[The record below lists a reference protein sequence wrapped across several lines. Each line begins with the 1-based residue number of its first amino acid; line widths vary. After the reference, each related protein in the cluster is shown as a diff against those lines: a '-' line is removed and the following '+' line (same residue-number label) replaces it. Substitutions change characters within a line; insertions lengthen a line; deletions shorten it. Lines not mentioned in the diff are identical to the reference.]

1 MIVSIL
7 LNFQPKGKKKIQEN
21 EANVSVYK
29 EECFNKIYWL
39 AKNLSVSITSYILFG
54 QHNTCIKTSLKR
66 WLWVLEIH
74 FQYFYE
80 ELEVTQNLQ
89 VVGFQLLQTDV
100 HTQVFPVSRLQNTVL
115 SALLAVCNSSGEAL
129 DMGQQMAIKEVG
141 SQLSILLN
149 VKLQ

>member
-7 LNFQPKGKKKIQEN
+7 LNFQPKRKKKIFRKMKQMFLCIRK
-21 EANVSVYK
+21 SR
-29 EECFNKIYWL
+29 FNKIYWL

-80 ELEVTQNLQ
+80 ELQVTQNLQ

-100 HTQVFPVSRLQNTVL
+100 HTQVL
-115 SALLAVCNSSGEAL
+115 SLSLAFRTQCSLLCLLYV
-129 DMGQQMAIKEVG
+129 
-141 SQLSILLN
+141 ILL
-149 VKLQ
+149 VKLWIWSSKWQLRKLEVSFQFF